1 MSDHDNAHDIQH
13 HVKRYLFVFYA
24 LIVGTVITV
33 AASRLPIS
41 SVALTV
47 AIALFIACI
56 KGFLVAGYF
65 MHLISEK
72 KMIYG
77 ILVADRFLFRRPD
90 VSYNVVDE
98 HNSMIHSDDCIQLNV
113 AESVPSG
120 FYRRV
125 HPAGGWASAVWSL
138 MNYLSPER
146 PRAGT
151 CCRHR
156 FRRGGAGPDLLR
168 TIFFEKT

>member
-1 MSDHDNAHDIQH
+1 MSDSHDAHDIQK

-33 AASRLPIS
+33 AVSYLHID

-65 MHLISEK
+65 MHLMSEK

-77 ILVADRFLFRRPD
+77 ILLATAFFFAGLM
-90 VSYNVVDE
+90 YLTIW
-98 HNSMIHSDDCIQLNV
+98 SMNP
-113 AESVPSG
+113 ESL
-120 FYRRV
+120 V
-125 HPAGGWASAVWSL
+125 H
-138 MNYLSPER
+138 
-146 PRAGT
+146 
-151 CCRHR
+151 
-156 FRRGGAGPDLLR
+156 
-168 TIFFEKT
+168 IK

>member
-1 MSDHDNAHDIQH
+1 MSNHDNAHDFRH

-33 AASRLPIS
+33 AVSQLPIS

-47 AIALFIACI
+47 AIALFIASI

-77 ILVADRFLFRRPD
+77 ILLATVFFFAGLMYLTIWSMNPD
-90 VSYNVVDE
+90 S
-98 HNSMIHSDDCIQLNV
+98 L
-113 AESVPSG
+113 
-120 FYRRV
+120 V
-125 HPAGGWASAVWSL
+125 H
-138 MNYLSPER
+138 
-146 PRAGT
+146 
-151 CCRHR
+151 
-156 FRRGGAGPDLLR
+156 
-168 TIFFEKT
+168 IK

>member
-1 MSDHDNAHDIQH
+1 MSDHESAHDFRK

-33 AASRLPIS
+33 AVSQLPIS

-65 MHLISEK
+65 MHLMSEK

-77 ILVADRFLFRRPD
+77 ILLA
-90 VSYNVVDE
+90 
-98 HNSMIHSDDCIQLNV
+98 
-113 AESVPSG
+113 
-120 FYRRV
+120 
-125 HPAGGWASAVWSL
+125 
-138 MNYLSPER
+138 
-146 PRAGT
+146 
-151 CCRHR
+151 
-156 FRRGGAGPDLLR
+156 
-168 TIFFEKT
+168 TIFFFAGLMYLTIWSMNPDSLIHSAMYK

>member
-1 MSDHDNAHDIQH
+1 MSDNHNHTDHSHDDVSH

-24 LIVGTVITV
+24 LIVGTLITV
-33 AASRLPIS
+33 AVSWVHID

-77 ILVADRFLFRRPD
+77 ILAATVFFFAGLMALTIW
-90 VSYNVVDE
+90 
-98 HNSMIHSDDCIQLNV
+98 SMNPHSLIH
-113 AESVPSG
+113 
-120 FYRRV
+120 F
-125 HPAGGWASAVWSL
+125 
-138 MNYLSPER
+138 
-146 PRAGT
+146 
-151 CCRHR
+151 
-156 FRRGGAGPDLLR
+156 
-168 TIFFEKT
+168 K